1 MTFKS
6 GIRDVARFRAVRFR
20 AVKFRSPPVTGND
33 ANLLRD
39 WDRDCVIRSG
49 LFAQRHRHGGQHFG

>member
-20 AVKFRSPPVTGND
+20 AVKFRSSPAAGNA
-33 ANLLRD
+33 ANL
-39 WDRDCVIRSG
+39 
-49 LFAQRHRHGGQHFG
+49 FRH